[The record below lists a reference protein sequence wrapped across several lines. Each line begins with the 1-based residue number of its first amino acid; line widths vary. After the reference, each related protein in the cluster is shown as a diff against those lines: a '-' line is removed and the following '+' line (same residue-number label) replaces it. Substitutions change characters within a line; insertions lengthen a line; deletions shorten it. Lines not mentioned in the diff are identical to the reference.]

1 MAGLRRSIPMAELRE
16 KMKPEEQERHA
27 TEYQGSRG
35 GWYPPTDKPV
45 PGTPQQQPQE

>member
-1 MAGLRRSIPMAELRE
+1 MAALRRSIPMDELRE
-16 KMKPEEQERHA
+16 KMSPEQLEQHA

-45 PGTPQQQPQE
+45 PGTPKTQPEK